1 MALESFAPALLMGT
15 RYLLSGV
22 VLIAVAWLR
31 GAYLPTG
38 KELLGTAV
46 FGVLTIGVGTGCLVW
61 AEELIPS
68 GLAALFVTLSPFWMV
83 GIEALVPGGARLH
96 GPTIAGML
104 IGLAGTMLLV
114 APNAIEHGVGGPV
127 LQGFLLLQIGGGGWS
142 LGSILQRRL
151 QTKAHPVVSGAI
163 QQVATGIVFLIPAL
177 VFPHA
182 PVHWSA
188 RGAGAILYLVV
199 FGSIIG
205 YSAYIY
211 AMTTLPVSIV
221 TIYNYINPIIAL
233 LLGWL
238 IYREAIG
245 WREVEAM
252 IVIFLGVWVVKRF
265 GGKTSAPGAGAE
277 PLASRPATDSRSE
290 ASRPE
295 SPLRLP

>member
-1 MALESFAPALLMGT
+1 
-15 RYLLSGV
+15 
-22 VLIAVAWLR
+22 
-31 GAYLPTG
+31 
-38 KELLGTAV
+38 
-46 FGVLTIGVGTGCLVW
+46 
-61 AEELIPS
+61 
-68 GLAALFVTLSPFWMV
+68 
-83 GIEALVPGGARLH
+83 
-96 GPTIAGML
+96 
-104 IGLAGTMLLV
+104 
-114 APNAIEHGVGGPV
+114 
-127 LQGFLLLQIGGGGWS
+127 
-142 LGSILQRRL
+142 
-151 QTKAHPVVSGAI
+151 
-163 QQVATGIVFLIPAL
+163 
-177 VFPHA
+177 
-182 PVHWSA
+182 VHWSA